1 VLLSAAFFALVPRDT
16 HWWTHFGQYTMYVYL
31 LHSFVLYPFRES
43 GVLRNAEP
51 TWLWL
56 PLVIVMS
63 VVIALGLATRPVRR
77 LFRPLVEPR
86 PAWLFADRM
95 LAGREGRRSDPT
107 GSRRPREQP
116 RTPRADPRQN
126 G

>member
-1 VLLSAAFFALVPRDT
+1 
-16 HWWTHFGQYTMYVYL
+16 

-43 GVLRNAEP
+43 GVLRGLDP

-56 PLVIVMS
+56 PIVIVLS
-63 VVIALGLATRPVRR
+63 VLIALGLATTPVRR

-86 PAWLFADRM
+86 PRWLFADPT
-95 LAGREGRRSDPT
+95 LADREGRRSDPT
-107 GSRRPREQP
+107 GSRRPREASAP
-116 RTPRADPRQN
+116 RPADPRQN

>member
-1 VLLSAAFFALVPRDT
+1 
-16 HWWTHFGQYTMYVYL
+16 
-31 LHSFVLYPFRES
+31 
-43 GVLRNAEP
+43 
-51 TWLWL
+51 
-56 PLVIVMS
+56 VIVMS
-63 VVIALGLATRPVRR
+63 VLIALGLATKPVRR

-86 PAWLFADRM
+86 PAWLFADRT
-95 LAGREGRRSDPT
+95 LASREGRRSDPT